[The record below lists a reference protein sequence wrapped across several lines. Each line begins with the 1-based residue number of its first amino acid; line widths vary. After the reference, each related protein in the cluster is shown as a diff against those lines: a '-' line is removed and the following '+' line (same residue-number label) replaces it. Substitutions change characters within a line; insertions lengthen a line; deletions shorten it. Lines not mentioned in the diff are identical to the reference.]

1 MSRVAEPLLKTRQ
14 ERMKEINSRNK
25 EKERMKEREKEARER
40 EARWS
45 NGHLFTSLTVSATT
59 LCSSCNRSI
68 TAKEALSCPTY
79 LSIYLTACNV
89 TIHNRCRDT
98 LASCVK
104 MKQKQQKLA
113 LVRNSSALQ
122 NVTLRNKTPMM
133 KERPSSAIYPSD
145 SLRQS
150 LLGSRRVR
158 SGLSLAKSV
167 STNNIAGCE
176 DSPVGLRRILSQS
189 SDSLNFR
196 NRTMSLESLT
206 DEGDMYYSLLEDLQ
220 EEGKCVCADS
230 WSVAVDH
237 SFLQSQRKDVIKR
250 QDVIYEL
257 IQTEFHHVRTLR
269 IMEGVYRRGMLEEVM
284 LEPGVVHAV
293 FPCLDQLLGL
303 HQAFLALML
312 ARRTESLAPGSP
324 TNFNIQQLGDLL
336 LNQFSGQSA
345 EDIRKVY
352 SEFCSRHP
360 KAVKLYKELLAR
372 DKRFQH
378 FIRVITTATRYI
390 LVNTV
395 LQLLHIRVL
404 YNITVQ
410 YSTYSYLVRTITM
423 VTKVTRGPL
432 LRRHGIQEC
441 ILLVTQRITKYP
453 VLIQRILDNT
463 KGNEEEVQS
472 LSTALR
478 LLKDLITAVDQE
490 VLELERTQRLQEIQA
505 RLDPRA
511 QTEVRGGGVFRGG
524 ELLRR
529 RLVHDGNVL
538 WKVQGSRM
546 KDVQVLLMSDILVFL
561 QDKDQKFTFPSLDKP
576 SVVCLNKMIVRD
588 IANQERGMFVI
599 SDSTPPEM
607 YELYASSK
615 EDRKHWM
622 TLIQQTVLRCP
633 SREEFPLIETE
644 DKALLRRLRADI
656 QQKDREVLELL
667 QERVTLFS
675 DLAEL
680 TRPGE
685 KSPTSSNTRNLFR
698 LDTPHA
704 PQAEKRLIDAI
715 SDVDRLTE
723 LLVGSQSLTCSISNG
738 NQDHQCLPSRDTA
751 VNGSYEF
758 NSHMSQDS
766 NGNRFQDG
774 GITMEEVC
782 QHLIS
787 LNTQLHA
794 LQAAVICQDSVLEL
808 CLPGGPASTLSTTA
822 ALSAGA
828 PRLSRSVSRD
838 TGLDASGDAAL
849 LRRQLVLLQEE
860 VTRLKPL
867 EGRLAES
874 EKARA
879 QVEKQLKD
887 QAPKGHRRNRGK
899 NHSNKGEVGD
909 VLKKASRRKSCS
921 DIESLPLAPLASQ
934 ETVDQLDGVHEGSED
949 EEPDVVRISPRSDSP
964 RG

>member
-1 MSRVAEPLLKTRQ
+1 RLVWQLLLPT
-14 ERMKEINSRNK
+14 NK

-40 EARWS
+40 EARYS

-59 LCSSCNRSI
+59 LCSACNRSI
-68 TAKEALSCPTY
+68 TAKEALSCPT
-79 LSIYLTACNV
+79 CNV

-98 LASCVK
+98 LATCVK
-104 MKQKQQKLA
+104 MKQKLQKLA

-122 NVTLRNKTPMM
+122 NVTLRNKTPLM

-145 SLRQS
+145 SLRAS

-196 NRTMSLESLT
+196 NRAMSLESLT
-206 DEGDMYYSLLEDLQ
+206 DEGEMYYSSLLEELQ
-220 EEGKCVCADS
+220 EEGRCVSTDS

-269 IMEGVYRRGMLEEVM
+269 IMEGVYRRGMLEEVL

-293 FPCLDQLLGL
+293 FPCLEQLLGL
-303 HQAFLALML
+303 HQAFLALMMT
-312 ARRTESLAPGSP
+312 RRAQSLAPGSP

-378 FIRVITTATRYI
+378 FVRVITTTSRYI
-390 LVNTV
+390 LVN
-395 LQLLHIRVL
+395 IGK
-404 YNITVQ
+404 VQ
-410 YSTYSYLVRTITM
+410 YCTIL
-423 VTKVTRGPL
+423 KVTRGPL
-432 LRRHGIQEC
+432 
-441 ILLVTQRITKYP
+441 
-453 VLIQRILDNT
+453 ILDNT

-472 LSTALR
+472 LSTALG
-478 LLKDLITAVDQE
+478 LLKDLIKSVDQE

-511 QTEVRGGGVFRGG
+511 QTEVSGGGVFRGG

-529 RLVHDGNVL
+529 RLVHDGNLL
-538 WKVQGSRM
+538 WKIQGSRM

-576 SVVCLNKMIVRD
+576 SVVSLNKLIVRD

-607 YELYASSK
+607 YELYAASK

-633 SREEFPLIETE
+633 SREEFALIETE

-680 TRPGE
+680 TKSGE
-685 KSPTSSNTRNLFR
+685 KSPNSSNTRNLFR

-704 PQAEKRLIDAI
+704 PHAEKRLTDAI
-715 SDVDRLTE
+715 SEGTA
-723 LLVGSQSLTCSISNG
+723 GKYQSVS
-738 NQDHQCLPSRDTA
+738 
-751 VNGSYEF
+751 
-758 NSHMSQDS
+758 SQDT

-774 GITMEEVC
+774 GMNEV
-782 QHLIS
+782 
-787 LNTQLHA
+787 
-794 LQAAVICQDSVLEL
+794 
-808 CLPGGPASTLSTTA
+808 
-822 ALSAGA
+822 
-828 PRLSRSVSRD
+828 R
-838 TGLDASGDAAL
+838 
-849 LRRQLVLLQEE
+849 
-860 VTRLKPL
+860 
-867 EGRLAES
+867 
-874 EKARA
+874 
-879 QVEKQLKD
+879 
-887 QAPKGHRRNRGK
+887 
-899 NHSNKGEVGD
+899 
-909 VLKKASRRKSCS
+909 
-921 DIESLPLAPLASQ
+921 
-934 ETVDQLDGVHEGSED
+934 
-949 EEPDVVRISPRSDSP
+949 
-964 RG
+964 

>member
-68 TAKEALSCPTY
+68 TAKEALSCPT
-79 LSIYLTACNV
+79 CNV

-206 DEGDMYYSLLEDLQ
+206 DEGEMYYSLLEDLQ

-378 FIRVITTATRYI
+378 FIR
-390 LVNTV
+390 
-395 LQLLHIRVL
+395 
-404 YNITVQ
+404 
-410 YSTYSYLVRTITM
+410 
-423 VTKVTRGPL
+423 KVTRGPL

-738 NQDHQCLPSRDTA
+738 NQDHQCLPSPMTTPPVLSA
-751 VNGSYEF
+751 VQSV
-758 NSHMSQDS
+758 SSQDS

-808 CLPGGPASTLSTTA
+808 CLPGGPASSLSTTG

-909 VLKKASRRKSCS
+909 KASRRKSCS

-964 RG
+964 RDLQDIPEESECGPETMST

>member
-1 MSRVAEPLLKTRQ
+1 RLVWQLLLPT
-14 ERMKEINSRNK
+14 NK

-40 EARWS
+40 EARYS

-59 LCSSCNRSI
+59 LCSACNRSI
-68 TAKEALSCPTY
+68 TAKEALSCPT
-79 LSIYLTACNV
+79 CNV

-98 LASCVK
+98 LATCVK
-104 MKQKQQKLA
+104 MKQKLQKLA

-122 NVTLRNKTPMM
+122 NVTLRNKTPLM

-145 SLRQS
+145 SLRAS

-196 NRTMSLESLT
+196 NRAMSLESLT
-206 DEGDMYYSLLEDLQ
+206 DEGEMYYSSLLEELQ
-220 EEGKCVCADS
+220 EEGRCVSTDS

-269 IMEGVYRRGMLEEVM
+269 IMEGVYRRGMLEEVL

-293 FPCLDQLLGL
+293 FPCLEQLLGL
-303 HQAFLALML
+303 HQAFLALMMT
-312 ARRTESLAPGSP
+312 RRAQSLAPGSP

-378 FIRVITTATRYI
+378 FVRVITTTSRYI
-390 LVNTV
+390 LVN
-395 LQLLHIRVL
+395 I
-404 YNITVQ
+404 Q
-410 YSTYSYLVRTITM
+410 YCTIL
-423 VTKVTRGPL
+423 KVTRGPL

-472 LSTALR
+472 LSTALG
-478 LLKDLITAVDQE
+478 LLKDLIKSVDQE

-511 QTEVRGGGVFRGG
+511 QTEVSGGGVFRGG

-529 RLVHDGNVL
+529 RLVHDGNLL
-538 WKVQGSRM
+538 WKIQGSRM

-576 SVVCLNKMIVRD
+576 SVVSLNKLIVRD

-607 YELYASSK
+607 YELYAASK

-633 SREEFPLIETE
+633 SREEFALIETE

-680 TRPGE
+680 TKSGE
-685 KSPTSSNTRNLFR
+685 KSPNSSNTRNLFR

-704 PQAEKRLIDAI
+704 PHAEKRLTDAI
-715 SDVDRLTE
+715 SEGTA
-723 LLVGSQSLTCSISNG
+723 GKYQSVS
-738 NQDHQCLPSRDTA
+738 
-751 VNGSYEF
+751 
-758 NSHMSQDS
+758 SQDT

-774 GITMEEVC
+774 GMNEV
-782 QHLIS
+782 
-787 LNTQLHA
+787 
-794 LQAAVICQDSVLEL
+794 
-808 CLPGGPASTLSTTA
+808 
-822 ALSAGA
+822 
-828 PRLSRSVSRD
+828 R
-838 TGLDASGDAAL
+838 
-849 LRRQLVLLQEE
+849 
-860 VTRLKPL
+860 
-867 EGRLAES
+867 
-874 EKARA
+874 
-879 QVEKQLKD
+879 
-887 QAPKGHRRNRGK
+887 
-899 NHSNKGEVGD
+899 
-909 VLKKASRRKSCS
+909 
-921 DIESLPLAPLASQ
+921 
-934 ETVDQLDGVHEGSED
+934 
-949 EEPDVVRISPRSDSP
+949 
-964 RG
+964 

>member
-1 MSRVAEPLLKTRQ
+1 MSRVIEPLLKTRQ

-40 EARWS
+40 EARYS

-59 LCSSCNRSI
+59 LCSACNRSI
-68 TAKEALSCPTY
+68 TAKEALSCPT
-79 LSIYLTACNV
+79 CNV

-98 LASCVK
+98 LATCVK
-104 MKQKQQKLA
+104 MKQKLQKLA

-122 NVTLRNKTPMM
+122 NVTLRNKTPLM

-145 SLRQS
+145 SLRAS

-196 NRTMSLESLT
+196 NRAMSLESLT
-206 DEGDMYYSLLEDLQ
+206 DEGEMYYSSLLEELQ
-220 EEGKCVCADS
+220 EEGRCVSTDS

-269 IMEGVYRRGMLEEVM
+269 IMEGVYRRGMLEEVL

-293 FPCLDQLLGL
+293 FPCLEQLLGL
-303 HQAFLALML
+303 HQAFLALMMT
-312 ARRTESLAPGSP
+312 RRAQSLAPGSP

-336 LNQFSGQSA
+336 LSQFSGQSA

-378 FIRVITTATRYI
+378 F
-390 LVNTV
+390 
-395 LQLLHIRVL
+395 
-404 YNITVQ
+404 
-410 YSTYSYLVRTITM
+410 VR
-423 VTKVTRGPL
+423 KVTRGPL

-472 LSTALR
+472 LSTALG
-478 LLKDLITAVDQE
+478 LLKDLIKSVDQE

-511 QTEVRGGGVFRGG
+511 QTEVSGGGVFRGG

-529 RLVHDGNVL
+529 RLVHDGNLL
-538 WKVQGSRM
+538 WKIQGSRM

-561 QDKDQKFTFPSLDKP
+561 QDKDQKFIFPSLDKP
-576 SVVCLNKMIVRD
+576 SVVSLNKLIVRD

-607 YELYASSK
+607 YELYAASK

-633 SREEFPLIETE
+633 SREEFALIETE

-680 TRPGE
+680 TKSGE
-685 KSPTSSNTRNLFR
+685 KSPNSSNTRNLFR

-704 PQAEKRLIDAI
+704 PHAEKRLTDAI
-715 SDVDRLTE
+715 SEVDRLTE
-723 LLVGSQSLTCSISNG
+723 LLVGSQSLTCSIANG
-738 NQDHQCLPSRDTA
+738 NQDHPCSPNREPAL
-751 VNGSYEF
+751 NGSYEF
-758 NSHMSQDS
+758 SSHMSEDT

-774 GITMEEVC
+774 GMNEEVC
-782 QHLIS
+782 QRLVS
-787 LNTQLHA
+787 LSTTLHA

-808 CLPGGPASTLSTTA
+808 CAPGGPAGG
-822 ALSAGA
+822 LSAGTA
-828 PRLSRSVSRD
+828 VPRLSRSVSKD
-838 TGLDASGDAAL
+838 TGLDAGEAAMM
-849 LRRQLVLLQEE
+849 RRQLALLQEE
-860 VTRLKPL
+860 VARLRPL
-867 EGRLAES
+867 EGQLAES

-879 QVEKQLKD
+879 LAEKQLKET
-887 QAPKGHRRNRGK
+887 APKGHRRNRGK
-899 NHSNKGEVGD
+899 GHGNKGE
-909 VLKKASRRKSCS
+909 KASRRKSCS
-921 DIESLPLAPLASQ
+921 DIDIPTVAPLASQ
-934 ETVDQLDGVHEGSED
+934 EAVDQLDGPIQEVSED
-949 EEPDVVRISPRSDSP
+949 EEEPDVVRISPRSDSP
-964 RG
+964 RDLQDIPEESECGHETMST

>member
-1 MSRVAEPLLKTRQ
+1 MARIGSKYGETSLGTK
-14 ERMKEINSRNK
+14 
-25 EKERMKEREKEARER
+25 KEARER
-40 EARWS
+40 EARYS

-59 LCSSCNRSI
+59 LCSACNRSI
-68 TAKEALSCPTY
+68 TAKEALSCPT
-79 LSIYLTACNV
+79 CNV

-98 LASCVK
+98 LATCVK
-104 MKQKQQKLA
+104 MKQKLQKLA

-122 NVTLRNKTPMM
+122 NVTLRNKTPLM

-145 SLRQS
+145 SLRAS

-196 NRTMSLESLT
+196 NRAMSLESLT
-206 DEGDMYYSLLEDLQ
+206 DEGEMYYSSLLEELQ
-220 EEGKCVCADS
+220 EEGRCVSTDS

-269 IMEGVYRRGMLEEVM
+269 IMEGVYRRGMLEEVL

-293 FPCLDQLLGL
+293 FPCLEQLLGL
-303 HQAFLALML
+303 HQAFLALMMT
-312 ARRTESLAPGSP
+312 RRAQSLAPGSP

-378 FIRVITTATRYI
+378 F
-390 LVNTV
+390 
-395 LQLLHIRVL
+395 
-404 YNITVQ
+404 
-410 YSTYSYLVRTITM
+410 VR
-423 VTKVTRGPL
+423 KVTRGPL

-472 LSTALR
+472 LSTALG
-478 LLKDLITAVDQE
+478 LLKDLIKSVDQE

-511 QTEVRGGGVFRGG
+511 QTEVSGGGVFRGG

-529 RLVHDGNVL
+529 RLVHDGNLL
-538 WKVQGSRM
+538 WKIQGSRM

-576 SVVCLNKMIVRD
+576 SVVSLNKLIVRD

-607 YELYASSK
+607 YELYAASK

-633 SREEFPLIETE
+633 SREEFALIETE
-644 DKALLRRLRADI
+644 DKALLRRLRG
-656 QQKDREVLELL
+656 QKDREVLELL

-680 TRPGE
+680 TKSGE
-685 KSPTSSNTRNLFR
+685 KSPNSSNTRNLFR

-704 PQAEKRLIDAI
+704 PHAEKRLTDAI
-715 SDVDRLTE
+715 SEGTP
-723 LLVGSQSLTCSISNG
+723 Q
-738 NQDHQCLPSRDTA
+738 A
-751 VNGSYEF
+751 SYVLF
-758 NSHMSQDS
+758 
-766 NGNRFQDG
+766 FQ
-774 GITMEEVC
+774 EVC
-782 QHLIS
+782 QRLVS
-787 LNTQLHA
+787 LSTTLHA

-808 CLPGGPASTLSTTA
+808 CVPGGPTGG
-822 ALSAGA
+822 LSAGTA
-828 PRLSRSVSRD
+828 VPRLSRSVSKD
-838 TGLDASGDAAL
+838 TGLDAGEAAMM
-849 LRRQLVLLQEE
+849 RRQLALLQEE
-860 VTRLKPL
+860 VARLKPL
-867 EGRLAES
+867 EGQLGES

-879 QVEKQLKD
+879 LAEKQLKEM
-887 QAPKGHRRNRGK
+887 APKGHRRNRGK
-899 NHSNKGEVGD
+899 GHGNKGEVGD
-909 VLKKASRRKSCS
+909 NDPNQSTGRIVLGLVVCMGLVSPNASC
-921 DIESLPLAPLASQ
+921 LY
-934 ETVDQLDGVHEGSED
+934 GVS
-949 EEPDVVRISPRSDSP
+949 
-964 RG
+964 